1 MERAE
6 ASIIV
11 GAPVSE
17 VYQVWHEFENFPR
30 FMNNIKEVT
39 KKDGAGKQSTWKVSG
54 PLGVPV
60 SFDAEMTMDEPN
72 KRIGWNSRGDG
83 TVTTSGQVVFTELGT
98 GQTQI
103 HVTMNWTPPA
113 GKVGEVV
120 ANLTND
126 PQGQLEEDLGR
137 FKEMIEGGKFGSVVP
152 QQRSA

>member
-1 MERAE
+1 
-6 ASIIV
+6 
-11 GAPVSE
+11 
-17 VYQVWHEFENFPR
+17 
-30 FMNNIKEVT
+30 
-39 KKDGAGKQSTWKVSG
+39 
-54 PLGVPV
+54 
-60 SFDAEMTMDEPN
+60 
-72 KRIGWNSRGDG
+72 
-83 TVTTSGQVVFTELGT
+83 VVFTELGT

-103 HVTMNWTPPA
+103 HVIMNWTPPA